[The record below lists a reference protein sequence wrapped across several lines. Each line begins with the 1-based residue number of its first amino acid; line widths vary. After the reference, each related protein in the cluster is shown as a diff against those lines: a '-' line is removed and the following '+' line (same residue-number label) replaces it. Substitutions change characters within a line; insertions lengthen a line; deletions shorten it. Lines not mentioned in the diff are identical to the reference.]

1 MKFPPYRFIVDG
13 FCFKLRLEPIVNLK
27 NEVIVGYELLSR
39 PVGDNS
45 SKSRERLFKEMSS
58 KNLSVIL
65 ENQISW
71 LNKLSNARKFLSN
84 ENIFY
89 TINIPLSAL
98 LSADLLMELK
108 FLSTRI
114 KLCIELEGTIYPKE
128 LHDNISKLMQSGID
142 FWLDD
147 CSSVE
152 SINSAIP
159 WQAIKIDKYK
169 FWKLSERHDTQLASL
184 IDDVKSK
191 CGMVI
196 IEGIET
202 KSDLSHALC
211 TNALY
216 GQGYL
221 WSSSYIRLKNTI

>member
-13 FCFKLRLEPIVNLK
+13 VCFKLRLEPIVNLE

-39 PVGDNS
+39 PIRDNNNE
-45 SKSRERLFKEMSS
+45 SRERLFKEMSS
-58 KNLSVIL
+58 ENLSVIL
-65 ENQISW
+65 DNQIFW
-71 LNKLSNARKFLSN
+71 LNKVSNASKCLNYRSV
-84 ENIFY
+84 FY
-89 TINIPLSAL
+89 AINIPLSAL

-108 FLSTRI
+108 SLSARI
-114 KLCIELEGTIYPKE
+114 KLCIELEGTIYPKT
-128 LHDNISKLMQSGID
+128 LHDNISKLMQLGID

-152 SINSAIP
+152 NINSEIS

-169 FWKLSERHDTQLASL
+169 FWELSEKHDAQLASL

-202 KSDLSHALC
+202 KNDLSHALS

-216 GQGYL
+216 GQGYR
-221 WSSSYIRLKNTI
+221 WSSS